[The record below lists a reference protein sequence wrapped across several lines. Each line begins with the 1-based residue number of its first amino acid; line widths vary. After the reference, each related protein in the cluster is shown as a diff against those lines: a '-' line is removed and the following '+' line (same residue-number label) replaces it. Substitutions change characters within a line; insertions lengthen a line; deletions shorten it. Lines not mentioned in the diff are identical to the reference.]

1 MVDAYGIKYVR
12 TVSCISTW
20 SFKGKMKGEKGSMK
34 DKNRSKQLKL
44 NPVTVTA
51 TPVFPLD
58 VAEV

>member
-1 MVDAYGIKYVR
+1 M
-12 TVSCISTW
+12 STW